1 MTAPRTM
8 TATAQSAPPG
18 TELSLTLT
26 GKRGTR
32 RFTTL
37 GRRLNRLIGIAVLVV
52 LWEGAPRMGLL
63 DPKAFPPL
71 SAVLAELGQ
80 LALTSNFWGYVANT
94 TRTWAVGVVVASV
107 SAIVVGLL
115 IGLVPGAKKYTHSLI
130 EFLRPIPSVALIP
143 AVILIFGTKYQSG
156 VVLIT
161 YAAFWP
167 LLLQVLFGLDDIDTV
182 AKDTAKTFR
191 FRRVGYIRSVVWP
204 SLLPHLFIGL
214 RLAAS
219 TALVLA
225 VTGELVIG
233 TVGIGQG
240 IAIAQTSGSVP
251 TMYALVVVAGIMGVF
266 INIVARVVERRA
278 LWWHASV
285 RNLTGKG

>member
-1 MTAPRTM
+1 M
-8 TATAQSAPPG
+8 TATNQRALLRKGTTATSAAAPAEASRPHRVVG
-18 TELSLTLT
+18 
-26 GKRGTR
+26 
-32 RFTTL
+32 L
-37 GRRLNRLIGIAVLVV
+37 GRRLNALIGIAVLVIV
-52 LWEGAPRMGLL
+52 WEGAPRLGLI
-63 DPKAFPPL
+63 DAKAFPPL
-71 SAVLAELGQ
+71 SAVLGELGR
-80 LALTSNFWGYVANT
+80 LVTTGEFWGYVAST
-94 TRTWAVGVVVASV
+94 ARTWALGLLVASV
-107 SAIVVGLL
+107 AGIVIGLL
-115 IGLVPGAKKYTHSLI
+115 IGLIPGAQKYTHSLI

-156 VVLIT
+156 IVLIT

-191 FRRVGYIRSVVWP
+191 FTRFGYIRSVVWP
-204 SLLPHLFIGL
+204 SLLPHLFTGL

-225 VTGELVIG
+225 VTGEMVIG

-240 IAIAQTSGSVP
+240 IAIAQTSGSVT
-251 TMYALVVVAGIMGVF
+251 TMYALVVVAGILGVL
-266 INIVARVVERRA
+266 INVVARIAERRT

-285 RNLTGKG
+285 RNLEKKG